1 MKGIHA
7 AGWNVAK
14 LLASLVG
21 EERHQDAAADGSE
34 CPQEYYQQVPH
45 VREGKLNGVVIRYNR
60 LSVLYRGLETYE
72 YEHGE

>member
-34 CPQEYYQQVPH
+34 GPQEYYQQVSH
-45 VREGKLNGVVIRYNR
+45 VSEGKLNGVVVR
-60 LSVLYRGLETYE
+60 
-72 YEHGE
+72 

>member
-1 MKGIHA
+1 MHG
-7 AGWNVAK
+7 AGWNVAI

-45 VREGKLNGVVIRYNR
+45 VREGKLNGVVVR
-60 LSVLYRGLETYE
+60 LSVLYRGLEMETYE